1 MMNKAMLK
9 TTNAAMNLRRDAF
22 YLACGGE
29 MIAVLK
35 SMVISLERGRK
46 AALAGKSV
54 ELFSNRLRASLLRA
68 KIVINQYP

>member
-1 MMNKAMLK
+1 MNKAMLK

-35 SMVISLERGRK
+35 SMVTSLERGR
-46 AALAGKSV
+46 AAAAAGKSV
-54 ELFSNRLRASLLRA
+54 ELFSNRLRAALLRA
-68 KIVINQYP
+68 KIVIRQSP